1 MKRGFAILEIFIT
14 TNFILNGGNDTG
26 FYMFPELPV
35 EIHHVARLYKKKY
48 FPPVFVS
55 SIGGMV
61 ILHVVQSFR
70 SSFYL
75 GRHCSRSI
83 LSFIPQRCVVQDL

>member
-35 EIHHVARLYKKKY
+35 EIHHVARLYK
-48 FPPVFVS
+48 
-55 SIGGMV
+55 
-61 ILHVVQSFR
+61 
-70 SSFYL
+70 
-75 GRHCSRSI
+75 
-83 LSFIPQRCVVQDL
+83 